1 MYVTRIKVYSDV
13 PDIKKSYLL
22 WIRRG
27 IYQEKRIIKERGKR
41 SGIQEI
47 GNQMKETL
55 KKTPNLLSSDKNSE
69 ANLRIVNLD

>member
-1 MYVTRIKVYSDV
+1 M

>member
-27 IYQEKRIIKERGKR
+27 IYQEKRIIKE
-41 SGIQEI
+41 E
-47 GNQMKETL
+47 KEVAFR
-55 KKTPNLLSSDKNSE
+55 K
-69 ANLRIVNLD
+69 